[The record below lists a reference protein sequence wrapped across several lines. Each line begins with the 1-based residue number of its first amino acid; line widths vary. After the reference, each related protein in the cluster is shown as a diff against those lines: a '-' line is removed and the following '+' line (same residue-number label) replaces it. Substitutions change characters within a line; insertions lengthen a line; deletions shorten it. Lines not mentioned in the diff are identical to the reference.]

1 MISRWLRRRR
11 CFQDIEIVMTKT
23 EVDINSLICWRLHSL
38 KATRWRKA
46 VGPHFLEVNRRSQ
59 HLDIVQAKL

>member
-1 MISRWLRRRR
+1 MVSRWLRRRR

-23 EVDINSLICWRLHSL
+23 KVDIDSLIRWRLHSL

-46 VGPHFLEVNRRSQ
+46 IGPHFFEIDCRSQ
-59 HLDIVQAKL
+59 HLGIVQAKL